1 MSSYGFLA
9 ANHRLII
16 DLCYLILADILLSV
30 ALDLADLLVDDFV
43 RALSSLSLALC
54 LFVLLDY
61 LALSSSFLLVCCLPR
76 VFALSVADFFTGF
89 SRFLALASSE
99 VF

>member
-43 RALSSLSLALC
+43 IALSSLSLALC
-54 LFVLLDY
+54 LFVLLDD

-76 VFALSVADFFTGF
+76 VLRYPLLIFLPDFHDFW
-89 SRFLALASSE
+89 R
-99 VF
+99 